1 MIFERQQFVNQLI
14 EHKNNQM
21 IKVITG
27 IRRCGKSFLLFKLFY
42 NHLISSGIASDHIIC
57 IRLDNRLDAE
67 LRNPDKCLAYIL
79 SRITDK
85 DAHYYLL
92 IDEVQKMD
100 EFEDVLN
107 TCLQIDNLDCYV
119 SGSNSKLLSS
129 DIITE
134 FRDRGDEIRL
144 QPLSFSEYWE
154 AFPDKSWEQA
164 WSEYSTYGGLPYTL
178 LLPSE
183 TRKIKYLKELFRKTY
198 FRDIV
203 DRYHIKDDV
212 ALGRLLDVLCSSVG
226 SLTNPKKLEDTFLS
240 SGRIRLTDVTIKQY
254 IEYFKDAFLLN
265 EAERYD
271 VKGKRYI
278 STPLKY
284 YLTDLG
290 LRNARLNF
298 RQVEET
304 HLMEN
309 AIYNELIYRGYSVDV
324 GVVDVYDK
332 DENGRQIRKQI
343 EIDFV
348 VNQGSQRFY
357 IQSAFAIPNGDKETQ
372 ELRPLNN
379 VHDYFKKIVIVNADI
394 LLRRNENGIVT
405 MGLRQFLTD
414 PDSLLL

>member
-1 MIFERQQFVNQLI
+1 MVFNRQLYVNQLI

-27 IRRCGKSFLLFKLFY
+27 IRRCGKSFLLFNLFY
-42 NHLISSGIASDHIIC
+42 NYLISSGVPEDHIIC

-67 LRNPDKCLAYIL
+67 YRNPDNCLAYIL
-79 SRITDK
+79 SRIKCKQDQ
-85 DAHYYLL
+85 YFLL

-107 TCLQIDNLDCYV
+107 SCLQISNLDCYV

-154 AFPDKSWEQA
+154 AFPDKSWDMA

-183 TRKIKYLKELFRKTY
+183 SRKIKYLKELFRKTY
-198 FRDIV
+198 FRDII
-203 DRYHIKDDV
+203 DRYHIKDD
-212 ALGRLLDVLCSSVG
+212 APLGRLLDILCSSVG
-226 SLTNPKKLEDTFLS
+226 SLTNPKKLEDTFRS
-240 SGRIRLTDVTIKQY
+240 SGRIHITDATIKQY
-254 IEYFKDAFLLN
+254 IEYFKDAFLLS

-298 RQVEET
+298 RQTEET

-332 DENGRQIRKQI
+332 NEMGKQIRKQT

-348 VNQGSQRFY
+348 VNQGSQRIY
-357 IQSAFAIPNGDKETQ
+357 IQSAFSIPNGSKEAQ
-372 ELRPLNN
+372 EMRPLNN
-379 VHDYFKKIVIVNADI
+379 VHDNFKKIVIVNADI
-394 LLRRNENGIVT
+394 LLRRNEEGIVT
-405 MGLRQFLTD
+405 MGLRQFLMD
-414 PDSLLL
+414 PNSLFA